1 MDRSHHVFF
10 SDLINRL
17 SNKCG
22 VKWLLPIFSLGL
34 FSLLLCGQLLAAD
47 SQNLIQIYQQA
58 LSQDPA
64 LASAKSGNLAMQ
76 EKLVQGRAQY
86 LPTISFNAGASAS
99 KTDIKIIGIAPF
111 RNTGRETFEGYNYGV
126 NLNQPIYR
134 KQIQVQLEQAKS
146 QVEQSNKQLQLTQ
159 QNLILRSSKAY
170 FDVLLAQDKIELI
183 QAQKNAISKQL
194 EQAKANF
201 DVGTA
206 TITDFNE
213 AQARFDLVQAQEI
226 AAMSDLEV
234 KKRAIQS
241 IIGQMP
247 ATLRGVRS
255 DLQPH
260 MPEPLAMERW
270 VEMATQTNLMIAI
283 QEQALEIATQELER
297 QNAGHLPTL
306 DASAS
311 YTERYANGGINSFGS
326 DLKDATIG
334 LQLQIP
340 LYQGGAVSSRVREAV
355 ANKQKAMDDV
365 VAARRQ
371 AELETRQAYLD
382 LVSVVSQIKAYEQ
395 ALNSS
400 QSQLDSTS
408 LGYEVGVRTSVD
420 VLNAQQQFF
429 TAKRDLLQSRYAYLM
444 NILTLKFAVGLLTE
458 SDLEAVNQQLV

>member
-1 MDRSHHVFF
+1 M
-10 SDLINRL
+10 RL
-17 SNKCG
+17 
-22 VKWLLPIFSLGL
+22 VKRLLPIYLLGL
-34 FSLLLCGQLLAAD
+34 FPWLLCGQALAAD

-76 EKLVQGRAQY
+76 EKLVQGKAQY
-86 LPTISFNAGASAS
+86 LPTVNFNAGANSS
-99 KTDIKIIGIAPF
+99 KTDIKFLGIPNNPGGPN
-111 RNTGRETFEGYNYGV
+111 RIEGPQSFQSYNYGV
-126 NLNQPIYR
+126 NINQPIYR
-134 KQIQVQLEQAKS
+134 KQIQAQLEQAKS
-146 QVEQSNKQLQLTQ
+146 QVEQSDKQLQLAQ

-247 ATLRGVRS
+247 ATLSGVRS
-255 DLQPH
+255 DLQPQ
-260 MPEPLAMERW
+260 MPEPVAMERW

-283 QEQALEIATQELER
+283 QEQALEIATQEVER

-306 DASAS
+306 DAIAS

-444 NILTLKFAVGLLTE
+444 NILTLKSAVGLLTE
-458 SDLEAVNQQLV
+458 SDLDAVNQQLVSQQVVAQKND

>member
-1 MDRSHHVFF
+1 MRLAFLILGF
-10 SDLINRL
+10 SMIA
-17 SNKCG
+17 
-22 VKWLLPIFSLGL
+22 F
-34 FSLLLCGQLLAAD
+34 GQVHAEET
-47 SQNLIQIYQQA
+47 QNLQQIYQQA
-58 LSQDPA
+58 LTQDPV
-64 LASAKSGNLAMQ
+64 LASAKSGNRAMQ
-76 EKLVQGRAQY
+76 EKLVQGNALY
-86 LPTISFNAGASAS
+86 LPTINFNAGATAS
-99 KTDIKIIGIAPF
+99 QTDIKYIGSSSVF
-111 RNTGRETFEGYNYGV
+111 RNGGRETFEGYSYGV

-134 KQIQVQLEQAKS
+134 KQIQAQLAQAKS
-146 QVEQSNKQLQLTQ
+146 QVEQSDKQLLLAQ
-159 QNLILRSSKAY
+159 QNLVLRSSKAY
-170 FDVLLAQDKIELI
+170 FDVLMAQDKIELI

-213 AQARFDLVQAQEI
+213 AQARFDLIQAQEI
-226 AAMSDLEV
+226 AAMSDLEI

-241 IIGQMP
+241 IIGHMP
-247 ATLRGVRS
+247 LKLNAVRA
-255 DLQPH
+255 DLQPQ
-260 MPEPLAMERW
+260 MPEPVSMDKW

-283 QEQALEIATQELER
+283 QQQALEIATQEVER

-306 DASAS
+306 DAIAS
-311 YTERYANGGINSFGS
+311 YTDRYANGSANGFGS
-326 DLKDATIG
+326 DLQDATIG

-340 LYQGGAVSSRVREAV
+340 LYQGGAIASRVREAV

-365 VAARRQ
+365 VASRRQ
-371 AELETRQAYLD
+371 AELDTRQAYLD

-400 QSQLDSTS
+400 QSQLDSTM

-444 NILTLKFAVGLLTE
+444 NILSLKSAVGLLNE
-458 SDLEAVNQQLV
+458 ADIDAVNQQLVSN

>member
-1 MDRSHHVFF
+1 MIAF
-10 SDLINRL
+10 
-17 SNKCG
+17 
-22 VKWLLPIFSLGL
+22 
-34 FSLLLCGQLLAAD
+34 GQVHAEET
-47 SQNLIQIYQQA
+47 QNLQQIYQQA
-58 LSQDPA
+58 LTQDPV
-64 LASAKSGNLAMQ
+64 LASAKSGNRAMQ
-76 EKLVQGRAQY
+76 EKLVQGNALY
-86 LPTISFNAGASAS
+86 LPTINFNAGATAS
-99 KTDIKIIGIAPF
+99 QTDIKYIGSSSVF
-111 RNTGRETFEGYNYGV
+111 RNGGRETFEGYSYGV

-134 KQIQVQLEQAKS
+134 KQIQAQLAQAKS
-146 QVEQSNKQLQLTQ
+146 QVEQSDKQLLLAQ

-170 FDVLLAQDKIELI
+170 FDVLMAQDKIELI

-213 AQARFDLVQAQEI
+213 AQARFDLIQAQEI
-226 AAMSDLEV
+226 AAMSDLEI

-241 IIGQMP
+241 IIGHMP
-247 ATLRGVRS
+247 LKLNAVRA
-255 DLQPH
+255 DLQPQ
-260 MPEPLAMERW
+260 MPEPVSMDKW

-283 QEQALEIATQELER
+283 QQQALEIATQEVER

-306 DASAS
+306 DAIAS
-311 YTERYANGGINSFGS
+311 YTDRYANGSANGFGS
-326 DLKDATIG
+326 DLQDATIG

-340 LYQGGAVSSRVREAV
+340 LYQGGAIASRVREAV

-365 VAARRQ
+365 VASRRQ
-371 AELETRQAYLD
+371 AELDTRQAYLD

-400 QSQLDSTS
+400 QSQLDSTM

-444 NILTLKFAVGLLTE
+444 NILSLKSAVGLLNE
-458 SDLEAVNQQLV
+458 ADIDAVNQQLVSN

>member
-1 MDRSHHVFF
+1 M
-10 SDLINRL
+10 RL
-17 SNKCG
+17 AL
-22 VKWLLPIFSLGL
+22 WMFSLVIL
-34 FSLLLCGQLLAAD
+34 ALGQVQAEET
-47 SQNLIQIYQQA
+47 QNLQQIYQQA
-58 LSQDPA
+58 LTQDPV
-64 LASAKSGNLAMQ
+64 LASAKSGNRAMQ
-76 EKLVQGRAQY
+76 EKLVQGNALY
-86 LPTISFNAGASAS
+86 LPTINFNAGATAS
-99 KTDIKIIGIAPF
+99 QTDIKYIGSSSVF
-111 RNTGRETFEGYNYGV
+111 RNGGRETFEGYSYGV

-134 KQIQVQLEQAKS
+134 KQIQAQLAQAKS
-146 QVEQSNKQLQLTQ
+146 QVEQSDKQLLLAQ

-170 FDVLLAQDKIELI
+170 FDVLMAQDKIELI

-241 IIGQMP
+241 IVGQMP
-247 ATLRGVRS
+247 AKLNAVRD
-255 DLQPH
+255 DLKPQ
-260 MPEPLAMERW
+260 MPEPVAMDKW
-270 VEMATQTNLMIAI
+270 VEIASQTNLMIAI
-283 QEQALEIATQELER
+283 QQQSLEIATQEVER
-297 QNAGHLPTL
+297 QNSGHLPTL
-306 DASAS
+306 DAIAS
-311 YTERYANGGINSFGS
+311 YTDRYANGSANGFGS
-326 DLKDATIG
+326 DLQDATIG

-340 LYQGGAVSSRVREAV
+340 LYQGGAIASRIREAV
-355 ANKQKAMDDV
+355 ANKQKAMDDL

-371 AELETRQAYLD
+371 AELDTRQGYLD

-395 ALNSS
+395 ALSSS
-400 QSQLDSTS
+400 QSQLDSTM

-444 NILTLKFAVGLLTE
+444 NILSLKSAVGLLN
-458 SDLEAVNQQLV
+458 DADIDAVNQQLVNN

>member
-1 MDRSHHVFF
+1 
-10 SDLINRL
+10 
-17 SNKCG
+17 
-22 VKWLLPIFSLGL
+22 
-34 FSLLLCGQLLAAD
+34 
-47 SQNLIQIYQQA
+47 
-58 LSQDPA
+58 
-64 LASAKSGNLAMQ
+64 MQ
-76 EKLVQGRAQY
+76 EKLVQGNALY
-86 LPTISFNAGASAS
+86 LPTINFNAGATAS
-99 KTDIKIIGIAPF
+99 QTDIKYIGSSSVF
-111 RNTGRETFEGYNYGV
+111 RNGGRETFEGYSYGV

-134 KQIQVQLEQAKS
+134 KQIQAQLAQAKS
-146 QVEQSNKQLQLTQ
+146 QVEQSDKQLLLAQ
-159 QNLILRSSKAY
+159 QNLVLRSSKAY
-170 FDVLLAQDKIELI
+170 FDVLMAQDKIELI

-213 AQARFDLVQAQEI
+213 AQARFDLIQAQEI
-226 AAMSDLEV
+226 AAMSDLEI

-241 IIGQMP
+241 IVGQMP
-247 ATLRGVRS
+247 AKLNAVRA
-255 DLQPH
+255 DLQPQ
-260 MPEPLAMERW
+260 MPEPVSMDKW

-283 QEQALEIATQELER
+283 QQQALEIATQEVER

-306 DASAS
+306 DAIAS
-311 YTERYANGGINSFGS
+311 YTDRYANGGVNSFGS

-355 ANKQKAMDDV
+355 ANKQKAMDDL

-371 AELETRQAYLD
+371 AELGARQAYLD
-382 LVSVVSQIKAYEQ
+382 LVSIVSQIKAYEQ
-395 ALNSS
+395 ALSSS
-400 QSQLDSTS
+400 QSQLDSTM

-444 NILTLKFAVGLLTE
+444 NILSLKSAVGLLNE
-458 SDLEAVNQQLV
+458 ADIDAVNQQLVSN

>member
-1 MDRSHHVFF
+1 MR
-10 SDLINRL
+10 LI
-17 SNKCG
+17 S
-22 VKWLLPIFSLGL
+22 WIFSLSML
-34 FSLLLCGQLLAAD
+34 AIGQVQAEET
-47 SQNLIQIYQQA
+47 QNLQQVYQQA
-58 LSQDPA
+58 LTQDPV
-64 LASAKSGNLAMQ
+64 LASAKSGNRAMQ
-76 EKLVQGRAQY
+76 EKLVQGNALY
-86 LPTISFNAGASAS
+86 LPTINFNAGATAS
-99 KTDIKIIGIAPF
+99 QTDIKYIGSSSVF
-111 RNTGRETFEGYNYGV
+111 RNGGRETFEGYSYGV

-134 KQIQVQLEQAKS
+134 KQIQAQLAQAKS
-146 QVEQSNKQLQLTQ
+146 QVEQSDKQLLLAQ

-226 AAMSDLEV
+226 AATSDLEV

-247 ATLRGVRS
+247 LKLNAVRA
-255 DLQPH
+255 DLQPQ
-260 MPEPLAMERW
+260 MPEPVAMDKW
-270 VEMATQTNLMIAI
+270 VEMSSQTNLMIAI
-283 QEQALEIATQELER
+283 QQQALEIATQEVER

-306 DASAS
+306 DAIAS
-311 YTERYANGGINSFGS
+311 YTDRYANGSANGFGS
-326 DLKDATIG
+326 DLQDATIG

-340 LYQGGAVSSRVREAV
+340 LYQGGAIASRVREAV
-355 ANKQKAMDDV
+355 ANKQKAMDDL

-371 AELETRQAYLD
+371 AELDTRQGFLD

-395 ALNSS
+395 ALSSS
-400 QSQLDSTS
+400 QSQLDSTM
-408 LGYEVGVRTSVD
+408 LGYEVCVRTSVD

-429 TAKRDLLQSRYAYLM
+429 TAKRDLLQSRYTYLM
-444 NILTLKFAVGLLTE
+444 NILSLKSAVGLLNDA
-458 SDLEAVNQQLV
+458 DLDAVNQQLVSN

>member
-1 MDRSHHVFF
+1 M
-10 SDLINRL
+10 RL
-17 SNKCG
+17 AL
-22 VKWLLPIFSLGL
+22 WMFSLVIL
-34 FSLLLCGQLLAAD
+34 ALGQVQAEET
-47 SQNLIQIYQQA
+47 QNLQQIYQQA
-58 LSQDPA
+58 LTQDPV
-64 LASAKSGNLAMQ
+64 LASAKNGNRAMQ
-76 EKLVQGRAQY
+76 EKLVQGNALY
-86 LPTISFNAGASAS
+86 LPTINFNAGATAS
-99 KTDIKIIGIAPF
+99 QTDIKYIGSSSVF
-111 RNTGRETFEGYNYGV
+111 RNGGRETFEGYSYGV

-134 KQIQVQLEQAKS
+134 KQIQAQLAQAKS
-146 QVEQSNKQLQLTQ
+146 QVEQSDKQLLLAQ

-170 FDVLLAQDKIELI
+170 FDVLMAQDKIELI

-241 IIGQMP
+241 IVGQMP
-247 ATLRGVRS
+247 AKLNAVRD
-255 DLQPH
+255 DLKPQ
-260 MPEPLAMERW
+260 MPEPVAMDKW
-270 VEMATQTNLMIAI
+270 VEIASQTNLMIAI
-283 QEQALEIATQELER
+283 QQQSLEIATQEVER

-306 DASAS
+306 DAIAS
-311 YTERYANGGINSFGS
+311 YTDRYANGSANGFGS
-326 DLKDATIG
+326 DLQDATIG

-340 LYQGGAVSSRVREAV
+340 LYQGGAIASRIREAV
-355 ANKQKAMDDV
+355 ANKQKAMDDLV
-365 VAARRQ
+365 TARRQ
-371 AELETRQAYLD
+371 AELDTRQGYLD

-395 ALNSS
+395 ALSSS
-400 QSQLDSTS
+400 QSQLDSTM

-444 NILTLKFAVGLLTE
+444 NILSLKSAVGLLN
-458 SDLEAVNQQLV
+458 DADIDAVNQQLVNN

>member
-1 MDRSHHVFF
+1 MR
-10 SDLINRL
+10 LISWIFTL
-17 SNKCG
+17 SM
-22 VKWLLPIFSLGL
+22 LAI
-34 FSLLLCGQLLAAD
+34 GQVQAEET
-47 SQNLIQIYQQA
+47 QNLQQVYQQA
-58 LSQDPA
+58 LTQDPV
-64 LASAKSGNLAMQ
+64 LASAKSGNRAMQ
-76 EKLVQGRAQY
+76 EKLVQGNALY
-86 LPTISFNAGASAS
+86 LPTINFNAGATAS
-99 KTDIKIIGIAPF
+99 QTDIKYIGSSSVF
-111 RNTGRETFEGYNYGV
+111 RNGGRETFEGYSYGV

-134 KQIQVQLEQAKS
+134 KQIQAQLAQAKS
-146 QVEQSNKQLQLTQ
+146 QVEQSDKQLLLAQ

-226 AAMSDLEV
+226 AATSDLEV

-247 ATLRGVRS
+247 LKLNAVRA
-255 DLQPH
+255 DLQPQ
-260 MPEPLAMERW
+260 MPEPVAMDKW
-270 VEMATQTNLMIAI
+270 VEMSSQTNLMIAI
-283 QEQALEIATQELER
+283 QQQALEIATQEVER

-306 DASAS
+306 DAIAS
-311 YTERYANGGINSFGS
+311 YTDRYANGSANGFGS
-326 DLKDATIG
+326 DLQDATIG

-340 LYQGGAVSSRVREAV
+340 LYQGGAIASRVREAV
-355 ANKQKAMDDV
+355 ANKQKAMDDL

-371 AELETRQAYLD
+371 AELDTRQGFLD

-395 ALNSS
+395 ALSSS
-400 QSQLDSTS
+400 QSQLDSTM

-429 TAKRDLLQSRYAYLM
+429 TAKRDLLQSRYTYLM
-444 NILTLKFAVGLLTE
+444 NILSLKSAVGLLNDA
-458 SDLEAVNQQLV
+458 DLDAVNQQLVSN

>member
-1 MDRSHHVFF
+1 M
-10 SDLINRL
+10 RL
-17 SNKCG
+17 AL
-22 VKWLLPIFSLGL
+22 WMFSLIML
-34 FSLLLCGQLLAAD
+34 ALGQVQAEET
-47 SQNLIQIYQQA
+47 QNLQQIYQQA
-58 LSQDPA
+58 LTQDPV
-64 LASAKSGNLAMQ
+64 LASAKSGNRAMQ
-76 EKLVQGRAQY
+76 EKLVQGNALY
-86 LPTISFNAGASAS
+86 LPTINFNAGATAS
-99 KTDIKIIGIAPF
+99 QTDIKYIGSSSVF
-111 RNTGRETFEGYNYGV
+111 RNGGRETFEGYSYGV

-134 KQIQVQLEQAKS
+134 KQIQAQLAQAKS
-146 QVEQSNKQLQLTQ
+146 QVEQSDKQLLLAQ

-170 FDVLLAQDKIELI
+170 FDVLMAQDKIELI

-241 IIGQMP
+241 IVGQMP
-247 ATLRGVRS
+247 AKLNAVRD
-255 DLQPH
+255 DLKPQ
-260 MPEPLAMERW
+260 MPEPVAMDKW
-270 VEMATQTNLMIAI
+270 VEIASQTNLMIAI
-283 QEQALEIATQELER
+283 QQQSLEIATQEVER

-306 DASAS
+306 DAIAS
-311 YTERYANGGINSFGS
+311 YTDRYANGSANGFGS
-326 DLKDATIG
+326 DLQDATIG

-340 LYQGGAVSSRVREAV
+340 LYQGGAIASRIREAV
-355 ANKQKAMDDV
+355 ANKQKAMDDL

-371 AELETRQAYLD
+371 AELDTRQGYLD

-395 ALNSS
+395 ALSSS
-400 QSQLDSTS
+400 QSQLDSTM

-444 NILTLKFAVGLLTE
+444 NILSLKSAVGLLN
-458 SDLEAVNQQLV
+458 DADIDAVNQQLVNN

>member
-1 MDRSHHVFF
+1 MR
-10 SDLINRL
+10 LI
-17 SNKCG
+17 S
-22 VKWLLPIFSLGL
+22 WIFSLSML
-34 FSLLLCGQLLAAD
+34 AIGQVQAEET
-47 SQNLIQIYQQA
+47 QNLQQVYQQA
-58 LSQDPA
+58 LTQDPV
-64 LASAKSGNLAMQ
+64 LASAKSGNRAMQ
-76 EKLVQGRAQY
+76 EKLVQGNALY
-86 LPTISFNAGASAS
+86 LPTINFNAGATAS
-99 KTDIKIIGIAPF
+99 QTDIKYIGSSSVF
-111 RNTGRETFEGYNYGV
+111 RNGGRETFEGYSYGV

-134 KQIQVQLEQAKS
+134 KQIQAQLAQAKS
-146 QVEQSNKQLQLTQ
+146 QVEQSDKQLLLAQ

-226 AAMSDLEV
+226 AATSDLEV

-247 ATLRGVRS
+247 LKLNAVRA
-255 DLQPH
+255 DLQPQ
-260 MPEPLAMERW
+260 MPEPVAMDKW
-270 VEMATQTNLMIAI
+270 VEMSSQTNLMIAI
-283 QEQALEIATQELER
+283 QQQALEIATQEVER

-306 DASAS
+306 DAIAS
-311 YTERYANGGINSFGS
+311 YTDRYANGSANGFGS
-326 DLKDATIG
+326 DLQDATIG

-340 LYQGGAVSSRVREAV
+340 LYQGGAIASRIREAV
-355 ANKQKAMDDV
+355 ANKQKAMDDL

-371 AELETRQAYLD
+371 AELDTRQGFLD

-395 ALNSS
+395 ALSSS
-400 QSQLDSTS
+400 QSQLDSTM

-429 TAKRDLLQSRYAYLM
+429 TAKRDLLQSRYTYLM
-444 NILTLKFAVGLLTE
+444 NILSLKSAVGLLNDA
-458 SDLEAVNQQLV
+458 DLDAVNQQLVSN

>member
-1 MDRSHHVFF
+1 M
-10 SDLINRL
+10 RL
-17 SNKCG
+17 AL
-22 VKWLLPIFSLGL
+22 WMFSLVML
-34 FSLLLCGQLLAAD
+34 ALGQVQAEET
-47 SQNLIQIYQQA
+47 QNLQQIYQQA
-58 LSQDPA
+58 LSQDPV
-64 LASAKSGNLAMQ
+64 LASAKSGNRAMQ
-76 EKLVQGRAQY
+76 EKLVQGNALY
-86 LPTISFNAGASAS
+86 LPTINFNAGATAS
-99 KTDIKIIGIAPF
+99 QTDIKYIGSSSVF
-111 RNTGRETFEGYNYGV
+111 RNGGRETFEGYSYGV

-134 KQIQVQLEQAKS
+134 KQIQAQLAQARS
-146 QVEQSNKQLQLTQ
+146 QVEQSDKQLLLAQ

-170 FDVLLAQDKIELI
+170 FDVLMAQDKIELI

-226 AAMSDLEV
+226 AAISDLEV

-241 IIGQMP
+241 IVGQMP
-247 ATLRGVRS
+247 AKLNAVRD
-255 DLQPH
+255 DLKPQ
-260 MPEPLAMERW
+260 MPEPVAMDKW
-270 VEMATQTNLMIAI
+270 VEMASQTNLLIAI
-283 QEQALEIATQELER
+283 QQQSLEIATQEVER

-306 DASAS
+306 DAIAS
-311 YTERYANGGINSFGS
+311 YTDRYANGSANGFGS
-326 DLKDATIG
+326 DLQDATIG

-340 LYQGGAVSSRVREAV
+340 LYQGGAIASRIREAV
-355 ANKQKAMDDV
+355 ANKQKAMDDL

-371 AELETRQAYLD
+371 AELDTRQGYLD

-395 ALNSS
+395 ALSSS
-400 QSQLDSTS
+400 QSQLDSTM

-444 NILTLKFAVGLLTE
+444 NILSLKSAVGLLN
-458 SDLEAVNQQLV
+458 DADIDAVNQQLVNN

>member
-1 MDRSHHVFF
+1 MR
-10 SDLINRL
+10 LI
-17 SNKCG
+17 S
-22 VKWLLPIFSLGL
+22 WIFSLSML
-34 FSLLLCGQLLAAD
+34 AIGQVQAEET
-47 SQNLIQIYQQA
+47 QNLQQVYQQA
-58 LSQDPA
+58 LTQDPV
-64 LASAKSGNLAMQ
+64 LASAKSGNRAMQ
-76 EKLVQGRAQY
+76 EKLVQGNALY
-86 LPTISFNAGASAS
+86 LPTINFNAGATAS
-99 KTDIKIIGIAPF
+99 QTDIKYIGSSSVF
-111 RNTGRETFEGYNYGV
+111 RNGGRETFEGYSYGV

-134 KQIQVQLEQAKS
+134 KQIQAQLAQAKS
-146 QVEQSNKQLQLTQ
+146 QVEQSDKQLLLAQ

-194 EQAKANF
+194 EQAKVNF

-226 AAMSDLEV
+226 AATSDLEV

-247 ATLRGVRS
+247 LKLNAVRA
-255 DLQPH
+255 DLQPQ
-260 MPEPLAMERW
+260 MPEPVAMDKW
-270 VEMATQTNLMIAI
+270 VEMSSQTNLMIAI
-283 QEQALEIATQELER
+283 QQQALEIATQEVER

-306 DASAS
+306 DAIAS
-311 YTERYANGGINSFGS
+311 YTDRYANGSANGFGS
-326 DLKDATIG
+326 DLQDATIG

-340 LYQGGAVSSRVREAV
+340 LYQGGAIASRVREAV
-355 ANKQKAMDDV
+355 ANKQKAMDDL

-371 AELETRQAYLD
+371 AELDTRQGFLD

-395 ALNSS
+395 ALSSS
-400 QSQLDSTS
+400 QSQLDSTM

-429 TAKRDLLQSRYAYLM
+429 TAKRDLLQSRYTYLM
-444 NILTLKFAVGLLTE
+444 NILSLKSAVGLLNDA
-458 SDLEAVNQQLV
+458 DLAAVNQQLVSN